1 MSSGSN
7 EIWVL
12 IEPLA
17 AGDGLASIS
26 RELLGKGRELANVS
40 GGSLAALILGSD
52 VSALTQRALAYGVD
66 KAYVIDDAALA
77 GYTTDA
83 YVGAVAALARK
94 YEPALVLTGATFQMR
109 DFSAALAAELD
120 VGLAVDANSVTIEG
134 EQISAT
140 RASHGGNVINQLV
153 FSAARPAVVAARKQ
167 SFAEVNEQ
175 PGRSGEVIAEA
186 MPAIT
191 IRQKVVGVAP
201 KQGAV
206 NLSDAAIIVSGGRGL
221 GSPENYFKLIP
232 PLAEAVGGAYGASRA
247 VVDAG
252 WVPYEHQVGQT
263 GKTVSPKLYMAV
275 GISGAIQH
283 LAGMRTSRTIVAINR
298 DPEAPIFRVA
308 SYGLVGDA
316 SEIVPLLI
324 EELRRR
330 GR

>member
-12 IEPLA
+12 VEPSVSGDSLA
-17 AGDGLASIS
+17 PIS
-26 RELLGKGRELANVS
+26 RELLGKGRELASAS
-40 GGSLAALILGSD
+40 GAPLAALVLGSGVASLAERAIAFGAD
-52 VSALTQRALAYGVD
+52 KVYTVDDPALAS
-66 KAYVIDDAALA
+66 
-77 GYTTDA
+77 YTTDGF
-83 YVGAVAALARK
+83 VGVVAALSRK
-94 YEPALVLTGATFQMR
+94 HEPALLLSGASFQMR
-109 DFSAALAAELD
+109 DFSAALAAELG
-120 VGLAVDANSVTIEG
+120 VGLAVDANSVSVDG
-134 EQISAT
+134 GQISAT
-140 RASHGGNVINQLV
+140 RASHGGNVINQLS
-153 FSAARPAVVAARKQ
+153 FGPARPAVVAVRKQ
-167 SFAEVNEQ
+167 SFPEAQEQ

-186 MPAIT
+186 MPGVE

-221 GSPENYFKLIP
+221 GSAENYFKLIP

-247 VVDAG
+247 IVDAG

-283 LAGMRTSRTIVAINR
+283 LAGMRTSRTIVAINK
-298 DPEAPIFRVA
+298 DPDAPIFRVA
-308 SYGLVGDA
+308 SYGVVGDA
-316 SEIVPLLI
+316 TELVPLLT